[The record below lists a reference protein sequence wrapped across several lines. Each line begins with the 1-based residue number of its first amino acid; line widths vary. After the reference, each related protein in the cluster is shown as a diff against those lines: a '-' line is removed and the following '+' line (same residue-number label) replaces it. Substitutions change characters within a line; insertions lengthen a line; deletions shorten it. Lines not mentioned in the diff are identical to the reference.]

1 MLIHWIWLATRP
13 EMTDREKLLVLEYF
27 RDPEDIYFA
36 DGGAYAAVEGLS
48 EDAAAALKDKNLLPS
63 EQVLA
68 DCARA
73 RINILTIRDGA
84 YPARLKN
91 ISDPPLVLYWKGRLP
106 DLDGMPVIGVVG
118 TRKAS
123 VYGMTAA
130 KRMGY
135 QIGKCGGAVVSGLAY
150 GIDGMA
156 MQGALSAGA
165 CVVGVLGCGADQ
177 IYPPSNKAL
186 FGDMERFGCLISE
199 FVPGTP
205 PYKWNFPKRN
215 RIISGLSDGVLVVEA
230 PEKSGALITARQ
242 AADQGRD
249 VFVVPGNIDVP
260 SCAGSNALL
269 RDGAIMVSSGWD
281 VVGEYAHLYPDKVRK
296 NTKPA
301 HLTVYPDEVVKAA
314 REERPGAKVAQKTM
328 LPGKN
333 PETPPKNDKKDID
346 NTQPS
351 AYSDGVVISAGL
363 NESEQA
369 IVDQLLHGERLVD
382 DVVAQTGLPTGKVLA
397 ALTLLEVRGIVATLP
412 GRRVT
417 LKK

>member
-13 EMTDREKLLVLEYF
+13 DMTDREKVRLLEHF

-36 DGGAYAAVEGLS
+36 DAQAYAGVEEITEAAVL
-48 EDAAAALKDKNLLPS
+48 ALKDKNLLPA

-68 DCARA
+68 DCARE
-73 RINILTIRDGA
+73 RIHILTIHDGA

-91 ISDPPLVLYWKGRLP
+91 IPDPPLVLYWKGKLP
-106 DLDGMPVIGVVG
+106 DLDGLPVIGVVG

-123 VYGMTAA
+123 VYGMTTA

-135 QIGKCGGAVVSGLAY
+135 QIGKCGGAVVSGMAY

-165 CVVGVLGCGADQ
+165 CVVGVLGCGVDE
-177 IYPPSNKAL
+177 IYPRSNRAL
-186 FGDMERFGCLISE
+186 FGDMERYGCIISE

-242 AADQGRD
+242 AAEQGRD
-249 VFVVPGNIDVP
+249 VFVVPGNIDVS

-269 RDGAIMVSSGWD
+269 RDGAIMVSSGWE
-281 VVGEYAHLYPDKVRK
+281 VLSEYAHLYPGKIRRD
-296 NTKPA
+296 TTPA
-301 HLTVYPDEVVKAA
+301 KLTVYPEEVAQAA
-314 REERPGAKVAQKTM
+314 REEHRDAKVAQKPR
-328 LPGKN
+328 LPGRTREN
-333 PETPPKNDKKDID
+333 QPETDKKDID
-346 NTQPS
+346 NSGAS
-351 AYSDGVVISAGL
+351 AYSDGVVIPAGL
-363 NESEQA
+363 NGTEQA
-369 IVDQLLHGERLVD
+369 IVDLLLQGERLID
-382 DVVAQTGLPTGKVLA
+382 DVVAQTGLPTGTVLA
-397 ALTLLEVRGIVATLP
+397 TLTLLEVRGIVATLP
-412 GRRVT
+412 GRRVK
-417 LKK
+417 LKQ

>member
-13 EMTDREKLLVLEYF
+13 DMTDREKRMALEHF

-36 DGGAYAAVEGLS
+36 DSSAYAGVEGLTKT
-48 EDAAAALKDKNLLPS
+48 AVAALKDKNLLPA

-68 DCARA
+68 DCARE

-91 ISDPPLVLYWKGRLP
+91 IPDPPVVLYWKGTLP
-106 DLDGMPVIGVVG
+106 DLDTVPVIGVVG

-123 VYGMTAA
+123 VYGLTSA

-135 QIGKCGGAVVSGLAY
+135 QIGKCGGAVVSGMAY

-165 CVVGVLGCGADQ
+165 CVVGVLGCGADE
-177 IYPPSNKAL
+177 IYPKSNTAL
-186 FGDMERFGCLISE
+186 FGDVERFGCLISE

-230 PEKSGALITARQ
+230 PKISGALITARQ
-242 AADQGRD
+242 AAEQGRD

-269 RDGAIMVSSGWD
+269 RDGAIMASSGWD
-281 VVGEYAHLYPDKVRK
+281 VVSEYAHLYPGKIRK
-296 NTKPA
+296 DTEPA
-301 HLTVYPDEVVKAA
+301 RLSVYPDEVLQAA
-314 REERPGAKVAQKTM
+314 REERPAAKVAQK
-328 LPGKN
+328 PAFPKKN
-333 PETPPKNDKKDID
+333 QESRIQKDKKDID
-346 NTQPS
+346 NAATE
-351 AYSDGVVISAGL
+351 AYSDGVVIPDGL
-363 NESEQA
+363 NETERA
-369 IVDQLLHGERLVD
+369 IAQQLLHGERLVD
-382 DVVAQTGLPTGKVLA
+382 DVVAQTGLPTGQVLA
-397 ALTLLEVRGIVATLP
+397 ALTLLEVRGIVQTLP
-412 GRRVT
+412 GRRVK
-417 LKK
+417 LKH

>member
-1 MLIHWIWLATRP
+1 MLIHWIWLATRD
-13 EMTDREKLLVLEYF
+13 MTDREKLAVLEHF
-27 RDPEDIYFA
+27 RDPEDAYFA
-36 DGGAYAAVEGLS
+36 DSGAYAMVESLTENGALS
-48 EDAAAALKDKNLLPS
+48 LQDKNLLPA
-63 EQVLA
+63 ERVLG
-68 DCARA
+68 DCARE
-73 RINILTIRDGA
+73 RIQIMTIRDGA

-91 ISDPPLVLYWKGRLP
+91 ISDPPLVLYWKGKLP
-106 DLDGMPVIGVVG
+106 DLDNRPVIGVVG

-135 QIGKCGGAVVSGLAY
+135 QIGKCGGTVVSGAAY

-165 CVVGVLGCGADQ
+165 FVVGVLGCGADE
-177 IYPPSNKAL
+177 IYPKSNKAL
-186 FGDMERFGCLISE
+186 FADLERFGCLISE

-230 PEKSGALITARQ
+230 PEQSGALITARQ
-242 AADQGRD
+242 AAEQGRD

-269 RDGAIMVSSGWD
+269 RDGAIMAASGWD
-281 VVGEYAHLYPDKVRK
+281 VISEYAHLYPDKIHK
-296 NTKPA
+296 DTA
-301 HLTVYPDEVVKAA
+301 QAQLTVYPDEVAQAA
-314 REERPGAKVAQKTM
+314 REDRPQAKVAQKPV
-328 LPGKN
+328 LPRKN
-333 PETPPKNDKKDID
+333 REKVPENDKKDID
-346 NTQPS
+346 NIAAT
-351 AYSDGVVISAGL
+351 AYSDGIVIPEDL
-363 NESEQA
+363 NETERA
-369 IVDQLLHGERLVD
+369 IVDQLLEGERQMD
-382 DVVAQTGLPTGKVLA
+382 DVVARTGLPTGAVLA
-397 ALTLLEVRGIVATLP
+397 AMTLLEVRGIVRTLP

>member
-13 EMTDREKLLVLEYF
+13 DVTDREKVRLLEHF

-36 DGGAYAAVEGLS
+36 DPKAYAGATELTEGAVE
-48 EDAAAALKDKNLLPS
+48 ALKDKNLLPA

-68 DCARA
+68 DCARE

-91 ISDPPLVLYWKGRLP
+91 IPDPPAVLYWKGKLP
-106 DLDGMPVIGVVG
+106 DLDSLPVIGVVG

-135 QIGKCGGAVVSGLAY
+135 QIGKCGGAVVSGMAY

-165 CVVGVLGCGADQ
+165 CVVGVLGCGLDE
-177 IYPPSNKAL
+177 IYPKSNRAL
-186 FGDMERFGCLISE
+186 FGDMERFGCLLSE

-205 PYKWNFPKRN
+205 PLKWNFPKRN

-242 AADQGRD
+242 AAEQGRD

-281 VVGEYAHLYPDKVRK
+281 VLSEYQHLYPGKLRK
-296 NTKPA
+296 DTAPA
-301 HLTVYPDEVVKAA
+301 KLTVYPEEVVQAA
-314 REERPGAKVAQKTM
+314 REERQEVKVAQKPR
-328 LPGKN
+328 LPQKSGEKQ
-333 PETPPKNDKKDID
+333 PKTDKKDID
-346 NTQPS
+346 NSSAS
-351 AYSDGVVISAGL
+351 AYSDGVVIPAGL
-363 NESEQA
+363 SETEQA
-369 IVDQLLHGERLVD
+369 IVDQLLHGERLID

-397 ALTLLEVRGIVATLP
+397 TLTLLEVRGIVATLP
-412 GRRVT
+412 GRRVK
-417 LKK
+417 LKQ

>member
-13 EMTDREKLLVLEYF
+13 DMTDREKLLVLEHF
-27 RDPEDIYFA
+27 RDPEDAYFA
-36 DGGAYAAVEGLS
+36 DSGAYGQLEGVS
-48 EDAAAALKDKNLLPS
+48 QDTVAALKDKNLLPA

-68 DCARA
+68 DCARE

-91 ISDPPLVLYWKGRLP
+91 IPDPPLVLYWKGRLP
-106 DLDGMPVIGVVG
+106 DLDSLPVIAVVG

-135 QIGKCGGAVVSGLAY
+135 QIGKCGGAVVSGMAY

-165 CVVGVLGCGADQ
+165 CVVGVLGCGLDE
-177 IYPPSNKAL
+177 IYPKSNKAL
-186 FGDMERFGCLISE
+186 FADMERFGCLLSE

-242 AADQGRD
+242 AAEQGRD

-260 SCAGSNALL
+260 SCVGSNALL
-269 RDGAIMVSSGWD
+269 RDGAIMASSGWE
-281 VVGEYAHLYPDKVRK
+281 VVSEYQHLYPGKICKDTR
-296 NTKPA
+296 PA
-301 HLTVYPDEVVKAA
+301 QLTVYPDEVAKAA
-314 REERPGAKVAQKTM
+314 REERPAAKVAQKPV
-328 LPGKN
+328 LPAKKQTVK
-333 PETPPKNDKKDID
+333 PEENKKDID
-346 NTQPS
+346 NAASS
-351 AYSDGVVISAGL
+351 AYSDGVTIPDGL
-363 NESEQA
+363 NETERT
-369 IVDQLLHGERLVD
+369 IVEQLLEGERLVD
-382 DVVAQTGLPTGKVLA
+382 DVVARTGLPTGKVLA
-397 ALTLLEVRGIVATLP
+397 ALTLLEVRGIVQTLP
-412 GRRVT
+412 GRRV
-417 LKK
+417 KRKY

>member
-1 MLIHWIWLATRP
+1 MLIHWIWLATRQ
-13 EMTDREKLLVLEYF
+13 EMTDREKLLVLEHF
-27 RDPEDIYFA
+27 QDPEDVYFA

-48 EDAAAALKDKNLLPS
+48 EDAYLSLKDKNLLPA

-68 DCARA
+68 DCARE

-135 QIGKCGGAVVSGLAY
+135 QIGKCGAAVVSGMAY

-165 CVVGVLGCGADQ
+165 CVVGVLGCGVDE
-177 IYPPSNKAL
+177 IYPKSNKAL

-242 AADQGRD
+242 AAEQGRD

-281 VVGEYAHLYPDKVRK
+281 VVSEYEHLYPGKIRK
-296 NTKPA
+296 DTAPA
-301 HLTVYPDEVVKAA
+301 HLTVYPDEVVQAA
-314 REERPGAKVAQKTM
+314 KEARPAAKVAQKTV
-328 LPGKN
+328 LPGKKQDR
-333 PETPPKNDKKDID
+333 PQTNDKKDID
-346 NTQPS
+346 NGPS
-351 AYSDGVVISAGL
+351 CAYSDGVVIPEGL
-363 NESEQA
+363 NETERA
-369 IVDQLLHGERLVD
+369 IVEQLLGGEMLID
-382 DVVAQTGLPTGKVLA
+382 DVVARTGLPTGKVLA
-397 ALTLLEVRGIVATLP
+397 ALTLLEVRGIVMTLP
-412 GRRVT
+412 GRRV
-417 LKK
+417 KRKN

>member
-13 EMTDREKLLVLEYF
+13 DMTDREKVRLLEHF

-36 DGGAYAAVEGLS
+36 DTQAYAGVEGLT
-48 EDAAAALKDKNLLPS
+48 EAAAEALKDKNLLPA
-63 EQVLA
+63 EQVLV
-68 DCARA
+68 DCARE
-73 RINILTIRDGA
+73 RVNILTIRDGA

-91 ISDPPLVLYWKGRLP
+91 IPDPPLVLYWKGKLP
-106 DLDGMPVIGVVG
+106 DLDSLPVIGVVG

-135 QIGKCGGAVVSGLAY
+135 QIGKCGGAVVSGMAY

-165 CVVGVLGCGADQ
+165 CVVGVLGCGVDE
-177 IYPPSNKAL
+177 IYPRSNRAL
-186 FGDMERFGCLISE
+186 FSDMERFGCIISE

-242 AADQGRD
+242 AAEQGRD

-281 VVGEYAHLYPDKVRK
+281 VLSEYERLYPGKIRRDASPSR
-296 NTKPA
+296 
-301 HLTVYPDEVVKAA
+301 LTVYPDELAQAA
-314 REERPGAKVAQKTM
+314 REEHRGVKVAQKPR
-328 LPGKN
+328 LPGKVEGN
-333 PETPPKNDKKDID
+333 QPETDKIDID
-346 NTQPS
+346 NS
-351 AYSDGVVISAGL
+351 NGKAYSDGVVIPAGQ
-363 NESEQA
+363 NETEQA
-369 IVDQLLHGERLVD
+369 ILDQLLQGERLID
-382 DVVAQTGLPTGKVLA
+382 DVVTQTGLPTGKVLA

-412 GRRVT
+412 GRRVK
-417 LKK
+417 LKQ

>member
-1 MLIHWIWLATRP
+1 MLIHWIWLSTRP
-13 EMTDREKLLVLEYF
+13 DMTDAEKLAVLEHF
-27 RDPEDIYFA
+27 RDPEDIFYA
-36 DGGAYAAVEGLS
+36 DTGAYAAVEGLTK
-48 EDAAAALKDKNLLPS
+48 EAAAALKDKNLLPA

-68 DCARA
+68 DCARE
-73 RINILTIRDGA
+73 RINIMTIRDGA

-91 ISDPPLVLYWKGRLP
+91 IPDPPLVLYWKGKLP
-106 DLDGMPVIGVVG
+106 DLDGLPVIGVVG

-135 QIGKCGGAVVSGLAY
+135 QIGKCGGAVVSGMAY

-165 CVVGVLGCGADQ
+165 CVVGVLGCGADE
-177 IYPPSNKAL
+177 IYPKSNKAL

-205 PYKWNFPKRN
+205 PYKWNFPRRN

-242 AADQGRD
+242 AAEQGRD

-260 SCAGSNALL
+260 TCAGSNALL
-269 RDGAIMVSSGWD
+269 RDGAIMVSTGWD
-281 VVGEYAHLYPDKVRK
+281 VVSEYAHRYPGKIRK
-296 NTKPA
+296 DTKPA
-301 HLTVYPDEVVKAA
+301 QLTVYPDEVVQAA
-314 REERPGAKVAQKTM
+314 REEQPPAKVAQKPA
-328 LPGKN
+328 LPKKKK
-333 PETPPKNDKKDID
+333 PENDKKDID
-346 NTQPS
+346 NAAPS
-351 AYSDGVVISAGL
+351 AYSDGVNIPQNL
-363 NESEQA
+363 NETERA
-369 IVDQLLHGERLVD
+369 IVDQLLQGERLVD

-397 ALTLLEVRGIVATLP
+397 ALTLLEVRGIIATLP
-412 GRRVT
+412 GRRVK
-417 LKK
+417 LKQ